1 MGMQDFA
8 GLCQLCSRGTCCNG
22 RWARSV
28 GEAADGDQQEDDS
41 GAEAI
46 EDENEAV
53 SMDHD

>member
-28 GEAADGDQQEDDS
+28 GEAADGDQHEDDS